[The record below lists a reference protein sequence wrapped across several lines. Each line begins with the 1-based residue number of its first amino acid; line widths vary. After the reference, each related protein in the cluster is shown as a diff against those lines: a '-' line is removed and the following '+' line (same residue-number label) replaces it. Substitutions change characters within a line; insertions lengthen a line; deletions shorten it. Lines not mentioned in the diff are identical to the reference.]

1 MRKWATSGV
10 VVFLALVVGVWLLL
24 DRDGD
29 QPGGSDLLTGKGAQ
43 PWRQMVQDGL
53 KGIRVK
59 GLPEKWPFSAV
70 QATSTGM
77 SPRLRREA
85 RDVLGAPEPLRLRF
99 EEARYAR
106 TPTDIGLWVVF
117 GRGVTCMFRAVR
129 MASTC
134 SPTVDVYR
142 RGMLLQT
149 YKTASPGGRPIQ
161 FAALGIV
168 PDGVRS
174 VAATVE
180 GEPRNIPV
188 VDNAFADV
196 AKTPI
201 RIIDLNR

>member
-1 MRKWATSGV
+1 MRKRATSGV
-10 VVFLALVVGVWLLL
+10 IVFLALVVGVWLLL
-24 DRDGD
+24 DRGGD
-29 QPGGSDLLTGKGAQ
+29 QPGGSDLPADRGVQ

-53 KGIRVK
+53 KGIRAK

-85 RDVLGAPEPLRLRF
+85 REVLGAPEPLRLRF

-106 TPTDIGLWVVF
+106 TPTSIGLWVVP

-134 SPTVDVYR
+134 TPTVDAYR

-149 YKTASPGGRPIQ
+149 YKTVSPGGRPIQ

-174 VAATVE
+174 VAATVG
-180 GEPRNIPV
+180 GEPRSIPV
-188 VDNAFADV
+188 IENAFADV
-196 AKTPI
+196 AKAPI
-201 RIIDLNR
+201 RIVDLNR